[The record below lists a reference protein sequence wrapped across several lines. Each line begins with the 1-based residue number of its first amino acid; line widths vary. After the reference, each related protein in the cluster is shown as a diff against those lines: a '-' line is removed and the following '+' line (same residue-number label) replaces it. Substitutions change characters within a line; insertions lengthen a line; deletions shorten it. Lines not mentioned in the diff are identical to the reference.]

1 MKKFGQKLKIL
12 NHSERCLK
20 LFIGLFS
27 IAGDQK
33 LILYAKKPA
42 ENGQFAV
49 KIMNGHYMNQEKMRK
64 NYLTF

>member
-12 NHSERCLK
+12 NHIEGCLK

-42 ENGQFAV
+42 ENGQFVV
-49 KIMNGHYMNQEKMRK
+49 KIMKK
-64 NYLTF
+64 